1 MLKFPAVSKRRRD
14 CMNIRLNIILA
25 TLAAVLAGWYYS
37 QQSDDTGLSQLIKKE
52 GSAEYIGQKISTSA
66 YDLNGKPQYSAQA
79 EEVKRY
85 ESTQR
90 IEFLKPLLNLFDAE
104 SALKQWQ
111 VEADYADVTKDK
123 ILNLRGN
130 IKINSL
136 DPTSRLQKI
145 EAEVLSID
153 LNTQDI
159 FSDSMVK
166 STGIGFTSTG
176 IGLKGNL
183 KKQTATLTK
192 DVKTYIEPK
201 FINVD
206 K

>member
-1 MLKFPAVSKRRRD
+1 
-14 CMNIRLNIILA
+14 MNIRLNIILA

-37 QQSDDTGLSQLIKKE
+37 QQSNGTGLSQLIKKE

-66 YDLNGKPQYSAQA
+66 YDLNGKPQYFA
-79 EEVKRY
+79 EAGEVKRY
-85 ESTQR
+85 EDTLR
-90 IEFLKPLLNLFDAE
+90 TVFLKPLLNLFDAE

-130 IKINSL
+130 VKINSL

-159 FSDSMVK
+159 FSDSTVK

-176 IGLKGNL
+176 IGLKGN
-183 KKQTATLTK
+183 
-192 DVKTYIEPK
+192 
-201 FINVD
+201 
-206 K
+206 

>member
-1 MLKFPAVSKRRRD
+1 
-14 CMNIRLNIILA
+14 
-25 TLAAVLAGWYYS
+25 
-37 QQSDDTGLSQLIKKE
+37 
-52 GSAEYIGQKISTSA
+52 
-66 YDLNGKPQYSAQA
+66 A

-176 IGLKGNL
+176 IGLKGNW

>member
-1 MLKFPAVSKRRRD
+1 
-14 CMNIRLNIILA
+14 MNIRLNIILA

-37 QQSDDTGLSQLIKKE
+37 QQDDTGLSQLIKKE

>member
-1 MLKFPAVSKRRRD
+1 
-14 CMNIRLNIILA
+14 MNIRLNIILA

-37 QQSDDTGLSQLIKKE
+37 QQSNGTGLSQLIKKE

-66 YDLNGKPQYSAQA
+66 YDLNGKPQYFAQA
-79 EEVKRY
+79 EVKRY
-85 ESTQR
+85 ENTQR
-90 IEFLKPLLNLFDAE
+90 TEFLKPLLNLFDAE

-130 IKINSL
+130 VKINSL

-159 FSDSMVK
+159 FSDSTVK

-183 KKQTATLTK
+183 RKQTATLTK

>member
-1 MLKFPAVSKRRRD
+1 
-14 CMNIRLNIILA
+14 MNIRLNIILA

-37 QQSDDTGLSQLIKKE
+37 QQSNGTGLSQLIKKE
-52 GSAEYIGQKISTSA
+52 GSAEYIGQKISASA
-66 YDLNGKPQYSAQA
+66 YDLNGKPQYFAQA

-85 ESTQR
+85 ENTQR
-90 IEFLKPLLNLFDAE
+90 TEFLKPLLNLFDAE

-130 IKINSL
+130 VKINSL

-159 FSDSMVK
+159 FSDSTVK

-183 KKQTATLTK
+183 
-192 DVKTYIEPK
+192 
-201 FINVD
+201 
-206 K
+206 